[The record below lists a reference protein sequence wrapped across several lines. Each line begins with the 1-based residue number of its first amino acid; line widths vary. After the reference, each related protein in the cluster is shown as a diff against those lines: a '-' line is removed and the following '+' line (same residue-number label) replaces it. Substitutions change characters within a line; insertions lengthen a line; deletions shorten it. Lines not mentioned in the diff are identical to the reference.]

1 MPDDYDSP
9 WKEIIEQYF
18 TEFIDFFFPK
28 AYKDIDWKKG
38 YEFLDKELRQITK
51 DAEIGRKHVDKPVR
65 VWLRSGDDAWVLIHA
80 DIQSRYEE
88 DFSKRMYVYNSP
100 YASDLTPPSPFPER
114 AGGVNRRL
122 PSPFRGGAGEGF
134 CVR

>member
-1 MPDDYDSP
+1 MVIDKFQISCCFVLNFYQLQRMPTLPDDYDSP

-100 YASDLTPPSPFPER
+100 YAVTHLTHPT
-114 AGGVNRRL
+114 
-122 PSPFRGGAGEGF
+122 
-134 CVR
+134 

>member
-28 AYKDIDWKKG
+28 AYKEKG
-38 YEFLDKELRQITK
+38 YEFWDKELLQITK
-51 DAEIGRKHVDKPVR
+51 DAEIGRKYVDKPVR
-65 VWLRSGDDAWVLIHA
+65 VWLKSGDDAWVLIHA

-100 YASDLTPPSPFPER
+100 YASDLTPPVP
-114 AGGVNRRL
+114 L
-122 PSPFRGGAGEGF
+122 P
-134 CVR
+134 